1 MRRRFFVDTFD
12 SGSAALHGDTAEHL
26 GRVLRAEPGQL
37 YELSDGNAVWLA
49 RVERVALSKSGKSRI
64 DFVLVENIP
73 SREVGPDI
81 HLLLS
86 IVKFDRFEWC
96 LEKATELGV
105 AQITPLAAARTDKP
119 LLAAAA
125 RRNARWEKILVE
137 SAQQSRR
144 LRVPRIGSAVRPADA
159 FAQSDAELKLLLS
172 ERREAQSLRD
182 ALASGLD
189 ETRPVVLAIGPEGG
203 WTDDEIA
210 AARGSGF
217 AEASLGESILRTET
231 AVIAALAILRF
242 TLSDR
247 KGGRAHHSQTDSR

>member
-1 MRRRFFVDTFD
+1 
-12 SGSAALHGDTAEHL
+12 
-26 GRVLRAEPGQL
+26 
-37 YELSDGNAVWLA
+37 
-49 RVERVALSKSGKSRI
+49 
-64 DFVLVENIP
+64 
-73 SREVGPDI
+73 
-81 HLLLS
+81 
-86 IVKFDRFEWC
+86 
-96 LEKATELGV
+96 
-105 AQITPLAAARTDKP
+105 
-119 LLAAAA
+119 
-125 RRNARWEKILVE
+125 LVE

-144 LRVPRIGSAVRPADA
+144 LRVPGIGSAVRPADA

-203 WTDDEIA
+203 WTDEEIA